1 MNFERMFLFG
11 FSGTLLALMMFISI
25 GSVNVY
31 AITIKI
37 ESPVVNQQVPVGELT
52 ISGISSDNSSSQ
64 CQVYLDWNNLKPYQ
78 LATPTGSNG
87 SADFSKWSF
96 TYTSKYHLIQTGVND
111 LTSKITCLVPPA
123 GPTVTKWYSIN
134 VTGTTTS
141 NQSSNVQ
148 LPLPTAN
155 TKTPASNTKTPA
167 SNTQTPASNTQTPA
181 SNTQTPASNTQ
192 TPSSNTQT
200 PASNTQTP
208 ASNTQTPASNTQTP
222 SPQSGASVNT
232 TNTSNSNKINL
243 QINVETNPISAGER
257 QKVAV
262 TASDPQTGNTLD
274 RVFVRLTIKDPSGN
288 VLKDY
293 TDTDGE
299 LAPSF
304 RIDKDIPGTYSVLAS
319 ASQAGIKATKS
330 TTFIVQ

>member
-1 MNFERMFLFG
+1 MNFERMLLFG
-11 FSGTLLALMMFISI
+11 FSGTLLALMMLISI
-25 GSVNVY
+25 GSVSVY

-37 ESPVVNQQVPVGELT
+37 ESPLANQQVPVGELT
-52 ISGISSDNSSSQ
+52 ISGTSSDNSSSQ
-64 CQVYLDWNNLKPYQ
+64 CQVYFDWNNLKPYQ

-87 SADFSKWSF
+87 SADFSKWTF
-96 TYTSKYHLIQTGVND
+96 TYTSKYHLIQTGLND

-134 VTGTTTS
+134 VTGTTSS
-141 NQSSNVQ
+141 NRSTNVQ
-148 LPLPTAN
+148 LPLPTA
-155 TKTPASNTKTPA
+155 NTKTPA
-167 SNTQTPASNTQTPA
+167 SNTQTPASNTQTP
-181 SNTQTPASNTQ
+181 SL
-192 TPSSNTQT
+192 
-200 PASNTQTP
+200 
-208 ASNTQTPASNTQTP
+208 
-222 SPQSGASVNT
+222 QSGASVNT
-232 TNTSNSNKINL
+232 TNTSNSDKINL
-243 QINVETNPISAGER
+243 QINVESNPILAGDR

-288 VLKDY
+288 VVKDY

-304 RIDKDIPGTYSVLAS
+304 RIDKDISGTYSVLAS

>member
-1 MNFERMFLFG
+1 MNFERMLLFG

-25 GSVNVY
+25 VSVSVY
-31 AITIKI
+31 AISIKI
-37 ESPVVNQQVPVGELT
+37 ESPLGNQQVPVGELT
-52 ISGISSDNSSSQ
+52 ISGTSSDNSSSQ

-96 TYTSKYHLIQTGVND
+96 TYTSKYHLIQTGLND

-134 VTGTTTS
+134 VTGTTSS
-141 NQSSNVQ
+141 NQSTNVQ

-155 TKTPASNTKTPA
+155 TKTPASN
-167 SNTQTPASNTQTPA
+167 NTQTPASNPQI
-181 SNTQTPASNTQ
+181 
-192 TPSSNTQT
+192 
-200 PASNTQTP
+200 
-208 ASNTQTPASNTQTP
+208 P
-222 SPQSGASVNT
+222 SPQSGASVDT

-243 QINVETNPISAGER
+243 EVNVENNPISAGDR
-257 QKVAV
+257 QKVTV

-288 VLKDY
+288 VVKDY

-299 LAPSF
+299 LSPSF

-319 ASQAGIKATKS
+319 ASQAGIKSTKS

>member
-1 MNFERMFLFG
+1 MNFERMLLFG

-25 GSVNVY
+25 GSVSVY

-37 ESPVVNQQVPVGELT
+37 ESPLGNQQVPVGELT
-52 ISGISSDNSSSQ
+52 ISGTSSDNSSSQ

-134 VTGTTTS
+134 VTGTTIS

-155 TKTPASNTKTPA
+155 TKTPASNT
-167 SNTQTPASNTQTPA
+167 
-181 SNTQTPASNTQ
+181 QTPASNTQ
-192 TPSSNTQT
+192 TPSL
-200 PASNTQTP
+200 
-208 ASNTQTPASNTQTP
+208 
-222 SPQSGASVNT
+222 QSGASVNT
-232 TNTSNSNKINL
+232 TNTSNSDKINL
-243 QINVETNPISAGER
+243 QINVESNPILAGDR

-288 VLKDY
+288 VVKDY

-304 RIDKDIPGTYSVLAS
+304 RIDKDLTGTYSVLAS

>member
-1 MNFERMFLFG
+1 MNFERMLLFG

-25 GSVNVY
+25 VSVSVY
-31 AITIKI
+31 AISIKI
-37 ESPVVNQQVPVGELT
+37 ESPLGNQQVPVGELT
-52 ISGISSDNSSSQ
+52 ISGTSSDNSSSQ

-96 TYTSKYHLIQTGVND
+96 TYSSKYHLIQTGLND
-111 LTSKITCLVPPA
+111 LTSKITCLVPPG

-134 VTGTTTS
+134 VTGSTSS
-141 NQSSNVQ
+141 NQSTNVQ

-167 SNTQTPASNTQTPA
+167 SNTTTPASNTQTPA
-181 SNTQTPASNTQ
+181 SNTQTS
-192 TPSSNTQT
+192 
-200 PASNTQTP
+200 
-208 ASNTQTPASNTQTP
+208 
-222 SPQSGASVNT
+222 SPQSGASVDT

-243 QINVETNPISAGER
+243 EINVETNPIPAGDR

-288 VLKDY
+288 VVKDY

-299 LAPSF
+299 LSPSF
-304 RIDKDIPGTYSVLAS
+304 RLDKDITGTYSVLAS
-319 ASQAGIKATKS
+319 ASQAGIKTTKS

>member
-1 MNFERMFLFG
+1 MNFERMLLFG

-25 GSVNVY
+25 VSVSVY
-31 AITIKI
+31 AISIKI
-37 ESPVVNQQVPVGELT
+37 ESPLGNQQVPVGELT
-52 ISGISSDNSSSQ
+52 ISGTSSDNSSSQ

-87 SADFSKWSF
+87 SADFSKWTF
-96 TYTSKYHLIQTGVND
+96 TYTSKYHLIQTGLND

-134 VTGTTTS
+134 VTGTTSS
-141 NQSSNVQ
+141 NQSTNVQ

-155 TKTPASNTKTPA
+155 TKTPTSN
-167 SNTQTPASNTQTPA
+167 NTQTPAPT
-181 SNTQTPASNTQ
+181 TQ
-192 TPSSNTQT
+192 TPSL
-200 PASNTQTP
+200 
-208 ASNTQTPASNTQTP
+208 
-222 SPQSGASVNT
+222 QSGASVDT

-243 QINVETNPISAGER
+243 EVSVENNPISAGDR
-257 QKVAV
+257 QQV
-262 TASDPQTGNTLD
+262 TATATDPQTGNTLD

-299 LAPSF
+299 LSPSF
-304 RIDKDIPGTYSVLAS
+304 RIDKDITGTYSVLAS
-319 ASQAGIKATKS
+319 ASQAGIKTTKS

>member
-1 MNFERMFLFG
+1 MNFERMLLFG

-52 ISGISSDNSSSQ
+52 ISGTSSDNSSSQ

-155 TKTPASNTKTPA
+155 TKTPASNT
-167 SNTQTPASNTQTPA
+167 QTPASNTQTP
-181 SNTQTPASNTQ
+181 T
-192 TPSSNTQT
+192 
-200 PASNTQTP
+200 
-208 ASNTQTPASNTQTP
+208 
-222 SPQSGASVNT
+222 PQSGASVDT

-243 QINVETNPISAGER
+243 QINVESNPISAGDR

-288 VLKDY
+288 VVKDY

-304 RIDKDIPGTYSVLAS
+304 RIDKNIPGTYSVLAS

>member
-1 MNFERMFLFG
+1 MNFERMLLFG

-25 GSVNVY
+25 VSVSVY
-31 AITIKI
+31 AISIKI
-37 ESPVVNQQVPVGELT
+37 ESPLGNQQVPVGELT
-52 ISGISSDNSSSQ
+52 ISGTSSDNSSSQ

-96 TYTSKYHLIQTGVND
+96 TYTSKYHLIQTGLND

-134 VTGTTTS
+134 VTGTTSS
-141 NQSSNVQ
+141 NQSTNVQ

-155 TKTPASNTKTPA
+155 TKTPASN
-167 SNTQTPASNTQTPA
+167 NTQTPASNPQTPA
-181 SNTQTPASNTQ
+181 SNTQI
-192 TPSSNTQT
+192 
-200 PASNTQTP
+200 
-208 ASNTQTPASNTQTP
+208 P
-222 SPQSGASVNT
+222 SPQSGASVDT

-243 QINVETNPISAGER
+243 EVNVENNPISAGDR
-257 QKVAV
+257 QQV
-262 TASDPQTGNTLD
+262 TATATDPQTGNTLD

-288 VLKDY
+288 VVKDY

-299 LAPSF
+299 LSPSF
-304 RIDKDIPGTYSVLAS
+304 RIDKDITGTYSVLAS
-319 ASQAGIKATKS
+319 ASQAGIKSTKS